1 MPKYA
6 VHKDTQSL
14 RVSPLK
20 NQRVMVQKYDY
31 EHDDKVVVRYLTTIM
46 EWDKEQQIYV
56 ATHQTDTDY
65 VTWEDN
71 TYHSKKDKQKCIC
84 GVEY

>member
-6 VHKDTQSL
+6 LHKDTQNL

-20 NQRVMVQKYDY
+20 KQRVMVQKYDY
-31 EHDDKVVVRYLTTIM
+31 ELNDKVVVRYLTTIM

-71 TYHSKKDKQKCIC
+71 TYHSKKHKKQCIC